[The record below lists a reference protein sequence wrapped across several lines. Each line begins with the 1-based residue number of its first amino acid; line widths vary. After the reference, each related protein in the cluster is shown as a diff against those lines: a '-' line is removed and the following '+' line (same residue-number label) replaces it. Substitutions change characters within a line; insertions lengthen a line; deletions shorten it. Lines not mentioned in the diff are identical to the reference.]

1 MRLRYLCV
9 MTSVALMAGSPAIY
23 ADAASAQRWIDDEF
37 QPSTL
42 SKDEQMSEMQW
53 FIDAAEPFKGMEINV
68 LSEGI
73 PTHSYESEVLTKA
86 FEEITG
92 IKVNHQIL
100 GEGEVVQAVQ
110 TQMQTQRNL
119 YDAYVNDSDLIG
131 THSRLQLAYVLSD
144 KMAGDWSGVTNPG
157 LDLDDFMGTQ
167 FTTGADG
174 KLYQLPDQQFANLY
188 WFRKDWFDNAD
199 IKAAFKDK
207 YGYDLG
213 VPVNWSAY
221 EDIAEFFSK
230 DVKQIDGV
238 DIYGHMDYGKRAPD
252 LGWRMTDAWLSM
264 AGAGS
269 KLSLIHI

>member
-1 MRLRYLCV
+1 MRKYLV
-9 MTSVALMAGSPAIY
+9 SAIAAVSVVAATS
-23 ADAASAQRWIDDEF
+23 SAQADMAAANKWIESEF

-42 SKDEQMSEMQW
+42 SKSEQASEMEW
-53 FIDAAEPFKGMEINV
+53 FVNAATPFQGMEINV

-131 THSRLQLAYVLSD
+131 THSRLQLAYNLTD
-144 KMAGDWSGVTNPG
+144 FMAGEGKDVTNPG

-167 FTTGADG
+167 FTTGPDG
-174 KLYQLPDQQFANLY
+174 DLYQLPDQQFANLY
-188 WFRKDWFDNAD
+188 WFRKDWFDRAD
-199 IKAAFKDK
+199 LQKAFKAK

-221 EDIAEFFSK
+221 EDIAEFFSN

-238 DIYGHMDYGKRAPD
+238 DIYGHM
-252 LGWRMTDAWLSM
+252 
-264 AGAGS
+264 
-269 KLSLIHI
+269 